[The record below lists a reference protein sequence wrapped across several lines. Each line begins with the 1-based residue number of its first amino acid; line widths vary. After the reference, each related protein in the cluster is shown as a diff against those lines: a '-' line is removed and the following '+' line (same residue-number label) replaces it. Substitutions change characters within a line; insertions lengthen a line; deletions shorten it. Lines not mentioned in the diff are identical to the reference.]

1 MLDVFKVSITGFNL
15 IPTLFL
21 TLMILY
27 WLTVMSGLLHDHSID
42 GDGDA
47 DADVDSD
54 INGEGFFHGILIFFR
69 MGEVPLALLL
79 SIVSLFWWL
88 ITAIVTIVFKSG
100 ITMTGILLIPGFIA
114 AYLLSVIAFS
124 PFRNFFKEL
133 KSYEKE
139 TVIENKLCKLVTN
152 LEPGRIGQASIAT
165 SGAPILI
172 NVRSSDGTSM
182 KIGDDAVVVVK
193 DDLSDFYEIKQIRDI
208 LNPNATGGS
217 K

>member
-1 MLDVFKVSITGFNL
+1 MFEVFKVSITGFNL

-27 WLTVMSGLLHDHSID
+27 WLTVMSGLMHDHSID
-42 GDGDA
+42 GDA
-47 DADVDSD
+47 DVDVDSD
-54 INGEGFFHGILIFFR
+54 IDGDGLFHSILIFFR

-79 SIVSLFWWL
+79 SIVSLFWWF
-88 ITAIVTIVFKSG
+88 ITTTVTIVFKSG
-100 ITMTGILLIPGFIA
+100 ITMSGILLVPGFIA
-114 AYLLSVIAFS
+114 AYLLTVIAFS
-124 PFRNFFKEL
+124 PFRKFFKEL
-133 KSYEKE
+133 KSYEKD

-193 DDLSDFYEIKQIRDI
+193 DDNSDLYEIKQIKDI